1 MICARPPRKSRLAR
15 PRYYITS
22 VWVCQGVFEKFFGF
36 FQVFS
41 WSSLEP
47 FVLGLSPE
55 VPDYY
60 ITTLFIC
67 QEVFE
72 KFFKN
77 FSWLFGSFL
86 SESDPPII
94 SHLFSFVKRF
104 FKSFFAFFALF
115 RVFQAPVIPSEKL
128 LVSNP
133 WVAVLQIDGSSVNKP
148 VLLQHPPHDHVPT
161 VGINPKRAFT

>member
-1 MICARPPRKSRLAR
+1 MICARLPRKSRLAR

-47 FVLGLSPE
+47 FTLGLSPE

-104 FKSFFAFFALF
+104 FESFLTFSWSLGALF
-115 RVFQAPVIPSEKL
+115 GALRGASRSAPAYYSTSIPFCQGVFPKFFQFGFL
-128 LVSNP
+128 
-133 WVAVLQIDGSSVNKP
+133 GSLS
-148 VLLQHPPHDHVPT
+148 
-161 VGINPKRAFT
+161 